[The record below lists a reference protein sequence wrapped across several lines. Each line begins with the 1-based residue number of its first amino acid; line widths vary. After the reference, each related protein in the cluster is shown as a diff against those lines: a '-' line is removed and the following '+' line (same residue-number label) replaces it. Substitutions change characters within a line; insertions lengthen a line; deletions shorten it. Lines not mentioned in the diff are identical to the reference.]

1 MNIKNINIKFIL
13 SKVIIVFF
21 CITSLFLLWIFV
33 LEPSK
38 FSERHYHDV
47 HIISE
52 NVNKDNGHIDVLWE
66 GISDETGKTIKY
78 FSKDIINDEYI
89 KIKNGEAKT
98 GTDAYKNFW
107 FLWVILFCLLI
118 FFSTDY
124 IILNKRTRKEAEKI
138 DFVNIDLSEE
148 AESIISTKLY
158 MWYYIAIFLDYDK
171 EICKKVITNFNRNT
185 KYLIPTYKELFNTY
199 NKYIN
204 E

>member
-1 MNIKNINIKFIL
+1 MNINIKFIL

-52 NVNKDNGHIDVLWE
+52 NVNKDNGHIDVLWK
-66 GISDETGKTIKY
+66 GINDETGKTIQY
-78 FSKDIINDEYI
+78 FSKDIVNDEYI
-89 KIKNGEAKT
+89 KLKNGEAKT

-107 FLWVILFCLLI
+107 FLWVILLCLLVCV
-118 FFSTDY
+118 SADY
-124 IILNKRTRKEAEKI
+124 CMLNKCTRKEAKNI
-138 DFVNIDLSEE
+138 DFINIDVSEE
-148 AESIISTKLY
+148 VETIISTKLY

-171 EICKKVITNFNRNT
+171 EICKRVMNNFDKHT
-185 KYLIPTYKELFNTY
+185 KYLIPTYKELFNAY